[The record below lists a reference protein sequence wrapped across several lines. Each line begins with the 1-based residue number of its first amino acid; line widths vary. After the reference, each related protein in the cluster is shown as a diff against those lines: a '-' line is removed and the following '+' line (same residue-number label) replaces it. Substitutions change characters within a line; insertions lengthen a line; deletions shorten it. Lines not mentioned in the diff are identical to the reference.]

1 MLLFD
6 RKYTKETKDPKVS
19 AKSVLSVF
27 ICGVFIFQPIWK
39 KFFYVPITFSLFNIL
54 TGFFM
59 TLIASKMG
67 PTTKIHFWN
76 IATKL

>member
-27 ICGVFIFQPIWK
+27 ICGVFIFQPIPEMNFSCWPHLGSNKSHK
-39 KFFYVPITFSLFNIL
+39 KTC
-54 TGFFM
+54 
-59 TLIASKMG
+59 
-67 PTTKIHFWN
+67 
-76 IATKL
+76 